1 MEVVGGCGGWRRW
14 MEVMGGGGGW
24 RQWVDVV
31 GGGNSGDVSPDNALA
46 HCSAAAS

>member
-1 MEVVGGCGGWRRW
+1 

-31 GGGNSGDVSPDNALA
+31 GGGNGGDVSPDNALA
-46 HCSAAAS
+46 HCSAAES